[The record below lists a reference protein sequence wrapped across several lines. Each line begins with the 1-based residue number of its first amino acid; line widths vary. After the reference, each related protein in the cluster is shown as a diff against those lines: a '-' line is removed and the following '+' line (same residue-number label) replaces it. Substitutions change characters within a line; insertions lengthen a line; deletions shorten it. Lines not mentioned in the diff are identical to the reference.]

1 MLAFYLSFLETE
13 EEKNKFIRL
22 YEEYRNLMLNT
33 ASRKIKDPYA
43 AEDAVHEA
51 FIKLTRY
58 LHAVDE
64 TNCHKTRRFLV
75 LITESVVM
83 DMLRKEM
90 RCPTDSYDEWEA
102 VLSCR
107 EDVLDK
113 IAVRELM
120 DLIARLP
127 EIYRTALELRAYHG
141 LNEKQIADIVGIS
154 YAAARKRLER
164 ARALLAQKLNEREE
178 VGLHE

>member
-1 MLAFYLSFLETE
+1 
-13 EEKNKFIRL
+13 
-22 YEEYRNLMLNT
+22 
-33 ASRKIKDPYA
+33 
-43 AEDAVHEA
+43 
-51 FIKLTRY
+51 
-58 LHAVDE
+58 
-64 TNCHKTRRFLV
+64 
-75 LITESVVM
+75 M